1 MQNYVANADANVL
14 CGFMKIKMYRRDMTY
29 ENNNIKIILMIIKH
43 TYWNKLKYYLL
54 NDLKSTERS

>member
-29 ENNNIKIILMIIKH
+29 ENNNIKIMLMIIKH

-54 NDLKSTERS
+54 ND